1 MFNTVKMVVKMVG
14 PLWCTPTFEK
24 SWIHPCNNA
33 MHSNPCTQ
41 VGTQNKDFNGLNKR
55 FIWVF
60 GAGQLKNGHQ

>member
-1 MFNTVKMVVKMVG
+1 MVG

-24 SWIHPCNNA
+24 SWVHPCSNA
-33 MHSNPCTQ
+33 MHSNPGKQ

-60 GAGQLKNGHQ
+60 GAG

>member
-1 MFNTVKMVVKMVG
+1 MVG

-33 MHSNPCTQ
+33 VHSNPGTQ

-60 GAGQLKNGHQ
+60 SAG

>member
-14 PLWCTPTFEK
+14 PLWCTPAFEK
-24 SWIHPCNNA
+24 SWIHPYNNA
-33 MHSNPCTQ
+33 VHSNPGTQ
-41 VGTQNKDFNGLNKR
+41 VGTQNKDFNRLNKR

>member
-33 MHSNPCTQ
+33 VHSNPGTQ
-41 VGTQNKDFNGLNKR
+41 DEVRTQNKDFNGL
-55 FIWVF
+55 
-60 GAGQLKNGHQ
+60 